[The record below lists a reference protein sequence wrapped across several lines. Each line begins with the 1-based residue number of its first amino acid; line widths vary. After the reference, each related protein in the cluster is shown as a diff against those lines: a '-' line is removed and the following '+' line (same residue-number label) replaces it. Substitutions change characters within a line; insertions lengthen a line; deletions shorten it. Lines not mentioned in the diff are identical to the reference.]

1 MEFNK
6 IRLTTF
12 APTFAEILGANPPEK
27 ATDSPLPEF
36 KKHLSDSI
44 GRTTVDK
51 ILIFNP
57 DAIGQK
63 FYEKYKESIFKSVKD
78 KTDFKI
84 NFLTAYP
91 PKTPVCFAT
100 MYTGADPN
108 VHGIEKYEKPTLKID
123 TLFDA
128 WHRADKKIAV
138 CAKAKQSIP
147 LLFAETKADI
157 YLTTGDS
164 ESVDK
169 GIQLIKEDLYDVIIV
184 YNQEYDDMLH
194 ITHPESFFCKRAAR
208 NYVNNYNALLDAV
221 SKFWDKYAVLTAFSP
236 DHGAHRVHKI
246 LNGSHGKNIP
256 SDMNIT
262 HLFKLFG
269 GHHE

>member
-6 IRLTTF
+6 IPLTTF
-12 APTFAEILGANPPEK
+12 TPTLADIVGAKSPEK
-27 ATDSPLPEF
+27 ATDSPLSEF
-36 KKHLSDSI
+36 KKFISDST

-57 DAIGQK
+57 DAIGQE
-63 FYEKYKESIFKSVKD
+63 FYEKYRESIFKSVD
-78 KTDFKI
+78 ERTDFKI

-100 MYTGADPN
+100 MYTGATPI

-128 WHRADKKIAV
+128 WFRAGKKVAV

-147 LLFAETKADI
+147 LLFAETHADI
-157 YLTTGDS
+157 YLTSGDKQ
-164 ESVDK
+164 SVDK
-169 GIQLIKEDLYDVIIV
+169 GIELIKNDSYDIIIV

-208 NYVNNYNALLDAV
+208 NYVNNFNALSDAV
-221 SKFWDKYAVLTAFSP
+221 SEFWSKYTVLTAFSP
-236 DHGAHRVHKI
+236 DHGAHRAHKI
-246 LNGSHGKNIP
+246 LNGTHGNNIP

-269 GHHE
+269 GTHE